1 MSRRL
6 SNRWI
11 NNCVGF
17 HNYVYFLRFLFF
29 VDLSCAMH
37 LYLMTFSAFNA
48 ENYRN
53 RRDDPT
59 PLEIALLVLNYV
71 LCIPVLVTVG
81 LFSLFHCWNL
91 ICNVSGPILC
101 LCRLS

>member
-1 MSRRL
+1 
-6 SNRWI
+6 
-11 NNCVGF
+11 
-17 HNYVYFLRFLFF
+17 
-29 VDLSCAMH
+29 MH

-81 LFSLFHCWNL
+81 LFSLFHYWNL
-91 ICNVSGPILC
+91 LCNVSQPFGL
-101 LCRLS
+101 